1 MPYMDNPRFSPQ
13 KENMYSIDQPG
24 IGGLNMSES
33 EFHIGMQQ
41 SPFMVNMYY
50 DHGLKKRWGTEVKG
64 RYFDPLIPTSV
75 KVIHASIYFKGVFF
89 AHADTDMHYG
99 FSSII
104 PTDTSIIKSGLPN
117 QAGIFITY
125 GDQLFYFDGTNGW
138 IIDPTA
144 TPPTMTSYDY
154 YVPTVLINASPDGTY
169 ADPMDAYNV
178 LTPHAKTLYHGDG
191 SSTVYKLYGDIT
203 VTSIDSVVVGSTEYE
218 QIAPGLTPGH
228 NQYSWDIANNQVKL
242 NPAPAVGTNNVT
254 IRVSLGTVF
263 STERTEIFASKVW
276 AAYGSG
282 HGSRLFVGNGN
293 KIWYSEVLNPFYFTD
308 NNYIYLD
315 DSPGGIT
322 GMGIQY
328 DRLIVFK
335 ENMTYALESFVQTET
350 VVVEDVGL
358 EAFRIYTVNAE
369 IGCDAPKSIQLID
382 NLLTWFHSKRG
393 VCTLISAAIK
403 DERNIRVIS
412 NKINVSNESGI
423 DGILSYGTG
432 EGVCSIDY
440 DGKYILDFPDGN
452 CFVWDYKIST
462 YKDPTWFFWYGIYA
476 VSFCIDDG
484 LYFTCSYKDD
494 DVDRRNHIMKFNDSL
509 EDFNIAASGYKA
521 IEGIYQT
528 PALQFGSTAYLK
540 TVHDVFVQVK
550 GQNATEMEMY
560 YYTDVDHAPRQDES
574 IRLGGHIWNQFNW
587 GTFQW
592 RVFKWATTLRR
603 RCNLRKIQMAS
614 FLIRNNT
621 QGQDMHVTNITA
633 QYKIVREIK

>member
-33 EFHIGMQQ
+33 EFHIGLQQ

-50 DHGLKKRWGTEVKG
+50 DHGLKKRWGTEVEG
-64 RYFDPLIPTSV
+64 RYFYPNNPASV

-99 FSSII
+99 FSSTLG
-104 PTDTSIIKSGLPN
+104 TDTSIIKSNLPN
-117 QAGIFITY
+117 KAGIFITY
-125 GDQLFYFDGTNGW
+125 GDQLFYFVEGTGYVFRVNV
-138 IIDPTA
+138 
-144 TPPTMTSYDY
+144 TPPVMASYLP
-154 YVPTVLINASPDGTY
+154 YVPTILVNCSPDGTY
-169 ADPMDAYNV
+169 ADTSEAYNV
-178 LTPHAKTLYHGDG
+178 LSNSAKMMYHGDG
-191 SSTVYKLYGDIT
+191 TSTTYKLYGDMTIT
-203 VTSIDSVVVGSTEYE
+203 QIGSVLVDGVYYTEVFTTPGNKQFQFDSVNQ
-218 QIAPGLTPGH
+218 QI
-228 NQYSWDIANNQVKL
+228 II
-242 NPAPAVGTNNVT
+242 NPAASVGTNNVT
-254 IRVSLGTVF
+254 IDAIYSSTEF
-263 STERTEIFASKVW
+263 QTERTEIFSAKAW

-282 HGSRLFVGNGN
+282 HGSRLFVGNKN
-293 KIWYSEVLNPFYFTD
+293 KIWYSEVLKPFYFTD

-315 DSPGGIT
+315 DSPGDIT

-335 ENMTYALESFVQTET
+335 ENMTYALESYTQTET

-462 YKDPTWFFWYGIYA
+462 YKDPTWFFWSGIYA

-509 EDFNIAASGYKA
+509 KDFNIAASGYKA

-550 GQNATEMEMY
+550 GQNATELEMY

-574 IRLGGHIWNQFNW
+574 IRLGGHIWNEFNW

-621 QGQDMHVTNITA
+621 QGQDMHITNITA